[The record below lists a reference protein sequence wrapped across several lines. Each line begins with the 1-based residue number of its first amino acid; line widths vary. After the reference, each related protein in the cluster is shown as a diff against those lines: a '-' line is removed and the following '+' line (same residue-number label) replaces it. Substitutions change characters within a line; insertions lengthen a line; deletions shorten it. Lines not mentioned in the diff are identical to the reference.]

1 MMKLCNLFL
10 ITLLIGCSS
19 TSEDQAAE
27 VDINALDLTG
37 DKSQTENYWVV
48 KNRSYPKYPINAA
61 RKGVSGCVEFS
72 FVINESGKA
81 QNIKVTKS
89 VPENTF
95 NKAATKSLK
104 EYRWVATHNNDL
116 LKPVR
121 TTLQLEFSTS
131 PEQTVAECIAS

>member
-1 MMKLCNLFL
+1 MKLYNLFL
-10 ITLLIGCSS
+10 ITLLVGCSS
-19 TSEDQAAE
+19 TTEEQTTE

-37 DKSQTENYWVV
+37 NKSQTEDYWVV
-48 KNRSYPKYPINAA
+48 KKRSYPKYPISAA

-104 EYRWVATHNNDL
+104 EYRWAATNNNDL
-116 LKPVR
+116 LRTVR
-121 TTLQLEFSTS
+121 TTLQLEFSTL
-131 PEQTVAECIAS
+131 PKQTVAECIAS